1 MTAGRDDADRSASM
15 DGSLPRVT
23 YVTAGGAGMFCG
35 SCMRD
40 NTLAATLHRRGVP
53 ITLVPTFTPIRTDEQ
68 DVSLDR
74 VFLGGINVYLEQKL
88 PWLRHLPHGA
98 RRALSHPRLL
108 RLLSKLSLQTRRRED
123 GAIALSL
130 LRGEQGHHA
139 RELADLITFIDEN
152 LQPDVV
158 TLTNLLIS
166 GFVPGL
172 KQRRPVPVVV
182 NLQGDDVF
190 LDGLHEEDRPQVL
203 AEMRRIA
210 GMVDGFIVPNRAYLS
225 FMAELL
231 QAPERK
237 FHIVPLGI
245 AEPEAYQRPR
255 PRGDGPPTVGYLAR
269 LCPEKGF
276 HRLVDGML
284 ELRSL
289 PGMERVRLRAGGWL
303 GPSDRPFFEAQRTR
317 LVDAGID
324 FEHVD
329 SIPDRET
336 KIAFLAELDVFSVP
350 AEFLEPKGLYV
361 LEALAAGV
369 PVVQPEHGAFP
380 ELLDSTGGGLL
391 VPRNDAPALAREL
404 AALLSDESRRR
415 QLGEEG
421 RQGVARRH
429 RAETMAE
436 STLAVWRAL
445 AG

>member
-1 MTAGRDDADRSASM
+1 MTTARDDASH
-15 DGSLPRVT
+15 PRVT

-74 VFLGGINVYLEQKL
+74 VFLGGINVYLEQKI
-88 PWLRHLPHGA
+88 PWLRHLPHAA
-98 RRALSHPRLL
+98 RRALSHPSLL

-130 LRGEQGHHA
+130 LRGESGHHA
-139 RELADLITFIDEN
+139 GEIADLIEFIDGQLE
-152 LQPDVV
+152 PDVV

-172 KQRRPVPVVV
+172 KKKRPVPVVV

-190 LDGLHEEDRPQVL
+190 LDGLHDDDRPVVL
-203 AEMRRIA
+203 EEMRRIA
-210 GMVDGFIVPNRAYLS
+210 GMIDGFIVPNRAYLR
-225 FMAELL
+225 FMADLL
-231 QAPERK
+231 RVPESR

-245 AEPEAYQRPR
+245 AEPEAYHRPE
-255 PRGDGPPTVGYLAR
+255 PPGDRPPTVGYLAR

-276 HRLVDGML
+276 HRLVDALL
-284 ELRSL
+284 ELRGL
-289 PGMERVRLRAGGWL
+289 PGMEQVRLRAGGWL
-303 GPSDRPFFEAQRTR
+303 GASDRPFFEAQRTR
-317 LVDAGID
+317 LRDAGID
-324 FEHVD
+324 LEHVE
-329 SIPDRET
+329 SIPDRDA
-336 KIAFLAELDVFSVP
+336 KVDFLAGLDVFSVP

-369 PVVQPEHGAFP
+369 PVVQPDHGAFP
-380 ELLDSTGGGLL
+380 ELLASTGGGLL
-391 VPRNDAPALAREL
+391 VPRNDPAALATEL
-404 AALLSDESRRR
+404 AALLTDGARRAE
-415 QLGEEG
+415 LGEAG
-421 RQGVARRH
+421 RRGVSERH

-436 STLAVWRAL
+436 TTLQVWRSL
-445 AG
+445 A